1 MSLKKPKVLSLKD
14 KVYILELLQKGYSVS
29 GLAIKNCVA
38 KSTVCSI
45 KKKNR
50 ELTNR
55 VNNTLYGTGNVK
67 HYVLLNFRKWK
78 KPFINGS
85 LACETKN
92 CQ

>member
-1 MSLKKPKVLSLKD
+1 MLSLKD

-55 VNNTLYGTGNVK
+55 VNNTLYGTGK
-67 HYVLLNFRKWK
+67 HKTLRASELPKMEKTLYKW
-78 KPFINGS
+78 
-85 LACETKN
+85 ETNN